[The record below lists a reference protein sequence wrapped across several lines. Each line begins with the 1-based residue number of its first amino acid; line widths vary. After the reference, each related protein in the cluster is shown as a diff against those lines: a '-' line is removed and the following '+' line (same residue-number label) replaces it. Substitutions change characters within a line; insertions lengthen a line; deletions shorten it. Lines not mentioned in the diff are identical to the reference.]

1 MSYED
6 VEFNAGDV
14 TLRGYFFAAQGSTGP
29 APVVVMAHGLTAV
42 KEMAFPDFAEVFAA
56 AGLNVLLYDHRNFGA
71 SEGTPRQE
79 VDPVAQ
85 YRGYRHAISYAI
97 TRPEVDPERLGIWG
111 TSFSGGLVL
120 TVAAVDRRV
129 KAVVSQVPFIDGYD
143 TARWLVR
150 PDLLGHLLDNLDAD
164 RANRF
169 AGGEPATMPA
179 VDPDPMAPSMMPDH
193 EAWEWFSTTA
203 AARAP
208 RWKNEVTAHSFDLIS
223 EFSPRSF
230 VRRISPTPLL
240 MIIARIDTCAPHEF
254 AFEAF
259 HMAQEPKR
267 LLITDG
273 GHFGLYAGEGFAIA
287 SSAARDHFVEHL
299 GKTQPVTAVAPA
311 RQLSHH

>member
-1 MSYED
+1 MNPED
-6 VEFNAGDV
+6 VEFSTGDV
-14 TLRGYFFAAQGSTGP
+14 TLRGWFFAAHGSSGP
-29 APVVVMAHGLTAV
+29 APVVVMAHGLSAV
-42 KEMAFPDFAEVFAA
+42 KGVCLADYAEVFAA
-56 AGLNVLLYDHRNFGA
+56 AGLNVLAYDHRNFGA
-71 SEGTPRQE
+71 SDGTPRQE
-79 VDPVAQ
+79 IDPVAQ
-85 YRGYRHAISYAI
+85 YRDYRHAISYAI
-97 TRPEVDPERLGIWG
+97 TRPEVDPERVGIWG

-150 PDLLGHLLDNLDAD
+150 PDLIGHLLDNLEAD

-169 AGGEPATMPA
+169 AGGEPATIPA
-179 VDPDPMAPSMMPDH
+179 VDPDPMAPSMMPDP

-208 RWKNEVTAHSFDLIS
+208 RWKNEVTARSFDLIS
-223 EFSPRSF
+223 EFSPRSY
-230 VRRISPTPLL
+230 VHRISPKPLL
-240 MIIARIDTCAPHEF
+240 MIIARTDVCAPHEF

-259 HMAQEPKR
+259 SMAKEPKR
-267 LLITDG
+267 LLITEG

-299 GKTQPVTAVAPA
+299 GKTNPATAVAPV

>member
-14 TLRGYFFAAQGSTGP
+14 TLRGYFYAAQGSTGP

-42 KEMAFPDFAEVFAA
+42 KEMALPGFAEVFAA

-71 SEGTPRQE
+71 SDGTPRQE

-97 TRPEVDPERLGIWG
+97 TRPEVDPERVGVWG

-150 PDLLGHLLDNLDAD
+150 PDLLGHVLDDLDAD

-169 AGGEPATMPA
+169 AGGEPALMPA
-179 VDPDPMAPSMMPDH
+179 VDPDPMSPSMMPDH
-193 EAWEWFSTTA
+193 EAWEWFSTA
-203 AARAP
+203 GAEAP
-208 RWKNEVTAHSFDLIS
+208 RWKNAVTAHSFDLIS
-223 EFSPRSF
+223 EYSPRSF

-240 MIIARIDTCAPHEF
+240 MIIARVDTCAPHEF
-254 AFEAF
+254 AFEAYQ
-259 HMAQEPKR
+259 MAQEPKR

-273 GHFGLYAGEGFAIA
+273 GHFGLYAGEGFEIA

-299 GKTQPVTAVAPA
+299 GVKSGVSPAAPA
-311 RQLSHH
+311 RELSHN

>member
-14 TLRGYFFAAQGSTGP
+14 TLRGYFFAAQGITGP

-42 KEMAFPDFAEVFAA
+42 KEMALPDFAEVFAA

-97 TRPEVDPERLGIWG
+97 TRPEVDPERVGIWG

-169 AGGEPATMPA
+169 AGGDPATMPA

-259 HMAQEPKR
+259 HMAKEPKR

-273 GHFGLYAGEGFAIA
+273 GHFGLYAGEGFEIA

-299 GKTQPVTAVAPA
+299 VAKDIASPVAPV